1 VRVAIAGRAD
11 GIVLVEAPLAPGER
25 VVLEGVQR
33 LRDGAPVEIAGDAP
47 EMRPGAVGE
56 RS

>member
-1 VRVAIAGRAD
+1 MSKSLERGETRA
-11 GIVLVEAPLAPGER
+11 LVNGDLTPGDR

-33 LRDGAPVEIAGDAP
+33 LRDGAPVTIAEHHEAD
-47 EMRPGAVGE
+47 PG